1 MTGKS
6 MYIVIPV
13 HNRKDITR
21 NCLLSLRRQT
31 LQNFKTIVIDD
42 GSTDGTSEMIQ
53 KEFPEVT
60 LLHGDGNLWW
70 TGATNLGVKYAL
82 DHRADY
88 IMTINDDTIAP
99 QDFIEKMMFW
109 TERKQNALLGAFALD
124 AQTRKPVYGGEIINW
139 KTAGSKFLLDILKPE
154 EWRGLHEVSHFPGR
168 GLLIPAEVFHKIGL
182 FDAKHFPQAAADYD
196 FTHRAVRA
204 GYKLYC
210 DYDAKLLIYPDAS
223 GDAQL
228 RKKKSLRNYYYHL
241 FGIKGGGNLK
251 RFMLYAFRNCPRKY
265 LVPYL
270 TIGILRRVSGYL
282 LDWFLENLKVSFH
295 YKVKRPEQNEYP

>member
-1 MTGKS
+1 MNEKS
-6 MYIVIPV
+6 LYIVIPV
-13 HNRKDITR
+13 HNRRDFTR
-21 NCLLSLRRQT
+21 NCLLSLRQQT
-31 LQNFKTIVIDD
+31 VQNFKTIVIDD
-42 GSTDGTSEMIQ
+42 GSIDGTSEMIQ

-60 LLHGDGNLWW
+60 LIHGDGNLWW
-70 TGATNLGVKYAL
+70 TGATNLGVQFAL
-82 DHRADY
+82 NHDADY
-88 IMTINDDTIAP
+88 IITLNDDTIAAE
-99 QDFIEKMMFW
+99 DLIEKMMFW
-109 TERKQNALLGAFALD
+109 TERIPDALLGAFSLD
-124 AQTRKPVYGGEIINW
+124 AQTKKPVYGGEIINW
-139 KTAGSKFLLDILKPE
+139 KTAGSKYLLDILKLE
-154 EWRGLHEVSHFPGR
+154 EWRGLHEVSHSPGR

-182 FDAKHFPQAAADYD
+182 FDSKHFRQAAADYD
-196 FTHRAVRA
+196 FTHRALRA

>member
-1 MTGKS
+1 MIGKS
-6 MYIVIPV
+6 LYIVIPV
-13 HNRKDITR
+13 HNRKDFTR
-21 NCLLSLRRQT
+21 NCLLSLQPQT
-31 LQNFKTIVIDD
+31 VQNFKTIVIDD

-70 TGATNLGVKYAL
+70 TGATNLGVQYAL
-82 DHRADY
+82 NHSADY
-88 IMTINDDTIAP
+88 IITLNDDTIAAE
-99 QDFIEKMMFW
+99 DLIEKMMFW
-109 TERKQNALLGAFALD
+109 TERIPDALLGAFSLD
-124 AQTRKPVYGGEIINW
+124 AQTKKPVYGGEIINW
-139 KTAGSKFLLDILKPE
+139 KTAGSKFLLDILKLE

-204 GYKLYC
+204 GYSLYC

-223 GDAQL
+223 GDVQL

-251 RFMLYAFRNCPRKY
+251 RFMLYAFRNCPQKY
-265 LVPYL
+265 LIFFL
-270 TIGILRRVSGYL
+270 IIGLIRRIFGYPV
-282 LDWFLENLKVSFH
+282 DWLIENLKTLTLNAQ
-295 YKVKRPEQNEYP
+295 KQ